1 MKYYLSKQADILIEV
16 EQIYNYVDEM
26 ASFYRL
32 TTHQELML
40 FFESIK
46 DIDSRNIVIER
57 YSIYI
62 FVFNGFLIEV
72 NLFGAPNFKQKKEF
86 VLWMTTIL
94 RKYYKTR

>member
-72 NLFGAPNFKQKKEF
+72 NLFGAPKFKQKKEF